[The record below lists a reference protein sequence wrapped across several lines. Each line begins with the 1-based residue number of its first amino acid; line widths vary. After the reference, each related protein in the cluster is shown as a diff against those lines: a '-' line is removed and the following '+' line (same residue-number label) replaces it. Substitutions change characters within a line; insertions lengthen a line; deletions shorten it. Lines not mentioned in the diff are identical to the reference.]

1 MKQYCLLF
9 LCLLALASCK
19 KDSGADDNPAKS
31 GSVNFTRI
39 GSASSSAAI
48 ITYFATNRK
57 GNAFIVTVI
66 DENAIRQTYAG
77 NGKTWEKLG
86 AFQPADAAVSESG
99 VVVYFD
105 RQNLLMRYSGSGNPE
120 AIAPGSP
127 NYPKVTIGMDGNFYA
142 GSFNGM
148 VYKSTDD
155 GKTWAATS
163 IPQNR
168 FNYAGNLAV
177 GFLVHA
183 NGKMYSYLGGGRLSE
198 SADAG
203 KTFTDVN
210 ISIDKTNIGYND
222 IYSPVSHDN
231 NGYVYMQGAG
241 GVSIINTANMASRSV
256 SFLSAGL
263 PAFEKF
269 EKFATDEKGVLY
281 AGTTNLGFDYENRKQ
296 GAAIYKYSGSAWQKL
311 PLPGAY
317 AGFSAMSVQATK
329 AGIVSAANGIMSEGL
344 YAMDANGKYTAIGAP
359 QQFENVIIN
368 MAPHSN
374 GKVFCAVR
382 HATPIGT
389 VMGAV
394 LNPAYPSLML
404 LENGQWK
411 HTGLSSDGAFVAS
424 NGDIYSIENVFVN
437 VSKDGGT
444 TWQTSTVAVDDPL
457 NLRNF
462 MSAVPLHFTE
472 LNGQVHVYFKMGFGG
487 VGGAYANYSWTKAS
501 SGSAAF
507 DKLANRA
514 NNYNPASSRIPL
526 ATAAKGT
533 TGFYYNP
540 FNGFAYYPARE
551 NAAYLTWDGGST
563 YAAAG
568 SILPFAGSNSGYYV
582 AYGVGKF
589 VVSGPDNLLDF
600 SAINLKLPEGEID
613 MNLYNGAN
621 YFKTWARFG
630 VDNKLYLNLNN
641 KIYMSDKAF

>member
-1 MKQYCLLF
+1 M
-9 LCLLALASCK
+9 ASCK
-19 KDSGADDNPAKS
+19 KDSGADSNPAKS
-31 GSVNFTRI
+31 GTTNFTRI
-39 GSASSSAAI
+39 GTAGSSAAI
-48 ITYFATNRK
+48 ITWFATNRK

-66 DENAIRQTYAG
+66 DENATRQTYAG
-77 NGKTWEKLG
+77 NGTTWEKLG

-99 VVVYFD
+99 VIVYFD
-105 RQNLLMRYSGSGNPE
+105 NQNLLRRYSGSGSPE
-120 AIAPGSP
+120 AIAPGNL
-127 NYPKVTIGMDGNFYA
+127 NYPKVTIGRDGNFYA
-142 GSFNGM
+142 GSFNGS
-148 VYKSTDD
+148 VYKSADD
-155 GKTWAATS
+155 GKTWMVTA

-168 FNYAGNLAV
+168 FNYSGNLAV
-177 GFLVHA
+177 GFLVHPD
-183 NGKMYSYLGGGRLSE
+183 GKMYSYLGGGRFYQSI
-198 SADAG
+198 DAG
-203 KTFTDVN
+203 KTWTDVN
-210 ISIDKTNIGYND
+210 INIDKTSIGYND
-222 IYSPVSHDN
+222 IYSPVSHDH
-231 NGYVYMQGAG
+231 NGYVYMQGAS
-241 GVSIINTANMASRSV
+241 GVAIVNTTTMTSRSV
-256 SFLSAGL
+256 SFQTAGL

-269 EKFATDEKGVLY
+269 ATDEQGVLY
-281 AGTTNLGFDYENRKQ
+281 AGSTNLGFDYENRKQ
-296 GAAIYKYSGSAWQKL
+296 GAALHKYSGSAWQRL
-311 PLPGAY
+311 PLPGPY

-329 AGIVSAANGIMSEGL
+329 AGIVSAANGLMSKGL
-344 YAMDANGKYTAIGAP
+344 YAIDANGKYTAIGAP
-359 QQFENVIIN
+359 QQYENVILN
-368 MAPHSN
+368 MAPHNN

-389 VMGAV
+389 VMGAA
-394 LNPAYPSLML
+394 LNPAYPSLLL

-444 TWQTSTVAVDDPL
+444 TWQTSTIAVDDPL

-462 MSAVPLHFTE
+462 MSAEPLHFTE
-472 LNGQVHVYFKMGFGG
+472 LKGRVHVYFQLGFGG

-501 SGSAAF
+501 LGSPVF

-514 NNYNPASSRIPL
+514 ANYDPASTRIPL

-551 NAAYLTWDGGST
+551 NAAYLTTDGGST
-563 YAAAG
+563 YSAAG
-568 SILPFAGSNSGYYV
+568 SILPFSGSNSGYYV

-589 VVSGPDNLLDF
+589 VVSGPGNPLDF

-613 MNLYNGAN
+613 MNRYNGVN

-630 VDNKLYLNLNN
+630 VDNKLYLNLDN